1 MIAWGPDFA
10 DYVVMVSC
18 CVWLAWGTRDAIHE
32 VSIMVRRWR
41 RRRRNRITLRI
52 TSSNGPGYDRPARH
66 NARRS
71 AAVSSSP
78 SA

>member
-10 DYVVMVSC
+10 DYVVMVCS

-32 VSIMVRRWR
+32 VSVMVRRWR

-52 TSSNGPGYDRPARH
+52 TSSNGPGYDRSEGL
-66 NARRS
+66 NARS
-71 AAVSSSP
+71 AAVSSP
-78 SA
+78 SS